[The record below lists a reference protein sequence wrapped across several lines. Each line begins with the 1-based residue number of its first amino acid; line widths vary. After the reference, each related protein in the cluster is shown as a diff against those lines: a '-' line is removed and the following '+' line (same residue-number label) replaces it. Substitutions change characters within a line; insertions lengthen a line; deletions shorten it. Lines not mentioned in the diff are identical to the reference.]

1 MPDKYNNSFIVSRL
15 SGFFLS
21 LSVEVGVK
29 DYPKEIKRLCVSQKH
44 IGKCTPEDTNGPEW
58 GAKIHGC
65 IMVTT
70 TSRK

>member
-1 MPDKYNNSFIVSRL
+1 MAAKYNNSVIVSRL

-44 IGKCTPEDTNGPEW
+44 TGRCTPKETNGLEW
-58 GAKIHGC
+58 GAKNTQ
-65 IMVTT
+65 V
-70 TSRK
+70 R